1 VEKEGI
7 EKFTQQIANWFKIK
21 QNYLAKP
28 GGRGAPSRTHVAQ
41 MSVINQ
47 VKVGG
52 GAGKKA
58 ENSDGW
64 GEDKG

>member
-1 VEKEGI
+1 
-7 EKFTQQIANWFKIK
+7 
-21 QNYLAKP
+21 
-28 GGRGAPSRTHVAQ
+28 

-58 ENSDGW
+58 ENSDGC